1 MNWLRRSD
9 PSADYDVDDVT
20 AVRDP
25 RLARFTGFAES
36 APDLYEFRTF
46 DGQLVSFHDGYF
58 ESFHY
63 EVGAPPTITLTFVF
77 ADHMAP
83 SPTSSVRTNIT
94 NARVSLR
101 FTDAY
106 VIAWESSQEMPQYR
120 SDGTVPHGQVDDF
133 YLYAR
138 RCFCLATIDDAIY
151 VEATAVEV
159 STESLSTDEVRQA
172 FARVAGHPSGQP

>member
-9 PSADYDVDDVT
+9 PSASNDPDDIT
-20 AVRDP
+20 ADRDLRP
-25 RLARFTGFAES
+25 AQFKVFADS
-36 APDLYEFRTF
+36 APNLYEFRTV
-46 DGQLVSFHDGYF
+46 DGQHVSFHEGYF

-63 EVGAPPTITLTFVF
+63 EVGAPPTITVTFVF
-77 ADHMAP
+77 GEDKLP
-83 SPTSSVRTNIT
+83 SLTSSVRTNVT

-120 SDGTVPHGQVDDF
+120 SDNTVPHGQVDDF

-138 RCFCLATIDDAIY
+138 RCFCIGTIDDTIY
-151 VEATAVEV
+151 VEATTVEV
-159 STESLSTDEVRQA
+159 STESLSADEVRRVLAQ
-172 FARVAGHPSGQP
+172 VAGRPTP